1 MNIDLSTIPPINLI
15 IIGCFAIIII
25 ILVIVLLVVIKK
37 LGLKKI
43 GPIPLEFEDRDS
55 MASLNRKNDQADSNL
70 RDRMRDYVDELGET
84 MEACIEC
91 DALTAYALSSSL
103 RFPFYKTVNNNHF
116 TTVLM
121 PENIAG
127 YKERLIIQLQNR
139 YHKVEKLSNG
149 GLPPFSDKKE
159 IVVEWVEK
167 FICFLKGEVVITCK
181 EKLKNNEQY
190 KKSIKSTRWN
200 DIISENEE
208 KNKRYIKEL
217 EK

>member
-1 MNIDLSTIPPINLI
+1 MPIDLNTIPYLNLI
-15 IIGCFAIIII
+15 IIAVFAVIGL
-25 ILVIVLLVVIKK
+25 ILMRRLGIKS
-37 LGLKKI
+37 I
-43 GPIPLEFEDRDS
+43 GPIKLDIEDKDS
-55 MASLNRKNDQADSNL
+55 MAELNRKNDQADCNL

-84 MEACIEC
+84 MEDCIAC

-127 YKERLIIQLQNR
+127 YKERLIIQLQTR
-139 YHKVEKLSNG
+139 YNKVEKLSNG

-181 EKLKNNEQY
+181 EKLKNNERY